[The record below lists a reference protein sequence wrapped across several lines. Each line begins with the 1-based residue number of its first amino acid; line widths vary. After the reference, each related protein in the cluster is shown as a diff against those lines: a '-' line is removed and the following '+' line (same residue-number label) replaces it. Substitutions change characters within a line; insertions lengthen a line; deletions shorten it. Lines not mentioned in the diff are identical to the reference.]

1 MLEFF
6 SLDSIYRNQ
15 NEKRFTQKI
24 LKSRGASSQK
34 IIQMMDSEENLV
46 IESKSTT
53 LKYCL
58 NIIKQNKELNNDLKS
73 ISKEYFV
80 GSIAYVFKAKL
91 KNHNGYIAIKV
102 LRENIEEKI
111 KSDFNTSSFL
121 TKSVNSIFKSEK
133 FENLENFT
141 SSFIQDMIFECNLI
155 DEERNYLQFKKF
167 LNENEILKVP
177 KLFKSYTTKKIIC
190 YEWIEATHT
199 SINYSTINQELKDE
213 FSTALKD
220 VFIRNALQNGV
231 IQEDSNPANLIVS
244 NNKIFLI
251 DFGKIYKLPLNFRI
265 ALCYFIH
272 KLQTAENID
281 YIYHYSL
288 LGYDKK
294 SLEVI
299 KDYLPVVT
307 EILLAP
313 FLTSHLT
320 VKSWNPSN
328 KLSVL
333 LGDLKWILRSAGGI
347 TNFKFTRSLL
357 GLYKSLDQLDVNIS
371 SQSLIIP
378 VIESYKS
385 DFKILDSNNKTPHY
399 KYNLH
404 FDSRKV
410 CIHIKKMNDKETKV
424 TLPINALYSVTD
436 FLSDE
441 TLNIIKKQNINLP
454 DLVQKAINSQEDDF
468 EILNISNSNGS
479 FKITV
484 IS

>member
-281 YIYHYSL
+281 
-288 LGYDKK
+288 
-294 SLEVI
+294 
-299 KDYLPVVT
+299 
-307 EILLAP
+307 
-313 FLTSHLT
+313 
-320 VKSWNPSN
+320 
-328 KLSVL
+328 
-333 LGDLKWILRSAGGI
+333 
-347 TNFKFTRSLL
+347 FKCF
-357 GLYKSLDQLDVNIS
+357 
-371 SQSLIIP
+371 
-378 VIESYKS
+378 
-385 DFKILDSNNKTPHY
+385 F
-399 KYNLH
+399 
-404 FDSRKV
+404 
-410 CIHIKKMNDKETKV
+410 
-424 TLPINALYSVTD
+424 
-436 FLSDE
+436 
-441 TLNIIKKQNINLP
+441 
-454 DLVQKAINSQEDDF
+454 
-468 EILNISNSNGS
+468 
-479 FKITV
+479 
-484 IS
+484 